1 MTVVATWLAVTALL
15 IASLRGYYG
24 QEKPVRETRMW
35 KIADNV
41 NGARVAVIDTE
52 GVCLY
57 VVTGEVYAQGTVPAV
72 AAVPKTQLPKGTG
85 CQ

>member
-1 MTVVATWLAVTALL
+1 
-15 IASLRGYYG
+15 
-24 QEKPVRETRMW
+24 MW
-35 KIADNV
+35 KLADDV
-41 NGARVAVIDTE
+41 NGASVAVIDTE

-57 VVTGEVYAQGTVPAV
+57 IVRTFSSDGGAGI